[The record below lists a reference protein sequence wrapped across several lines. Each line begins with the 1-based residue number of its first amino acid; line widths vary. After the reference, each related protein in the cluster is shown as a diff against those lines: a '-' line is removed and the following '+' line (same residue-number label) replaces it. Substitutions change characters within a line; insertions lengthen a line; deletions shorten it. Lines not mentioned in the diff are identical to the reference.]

1 LLHIS
6 RLGPYAARVA
16 LPHAILV
23 SLCERSGSG
32 YELAHRFDRS
42 IGSFW
47 RATHQQIYRTLRA
60 MEDDGWVFATLV
72 VQHGRPDK
80 KVYTVSD
87 TGRAELARWIAEPL
101 TGRGGALSD
110 TRTRDVAVKLRG
122 ATYGDPAAL
131 RTQISALRAERAQ
144 LLDTYRG
151 FEKTQ
156 FPDPSALR
164 GSALH
169 QYLVLRGGI
178 RAEESTIDWLDEV
191 TNALQDPK
199 HEKR

>member
-1 LLHIS
+1 MPPAWHW
-6 RLGPYAARVA
+6 
-16 LPHAILV
+16 
-23 SLCERSGSG
+23 
-32 YELAHRFDRS
+32 FDRS
-42 IGSFW
+42 IGYFW

-151 FEKTQ
+151 FEKHSSPTRRRCAAARYINIWCCAAV
-156 FPDPSALR
+156 SAPR
-164 GSALH
+164 KARSIGST
-169 QYLVLRGGI
+169 R
-178 RAEESTIDWLDEV
+178 
-191 TNALQDPK
+191 
-199 HEKR
+199 